1 MAETKLTIKVGADI
15 KTASQQL
22 KALGYNVEDIQTK
35 ATQASKASQAWND
48 VMKKSAGS
56 IGETVNKLGPSFLAV
71 TATATVAYKAISSV
85 VKEGLAINSNAKE
98 QIDKI
103 NKMWTNIKANL
114 GSALLDSISPA
125 LEALYKALKKI
136 SDWTTETLSANR
148 VNNALNSANRDS
160 NYDFSSYS
168 NYEIAEAYNAR
179 INKPNKTETDN
190 WALMQMLEELNRR
203 DYIDQTINGTYKND
217 KNNSNNNSN
226 SNSSFSTLDDFI
238 SKNASSS
245 STYQIQQLETIL
257 DKAYSYQNLGTNVIG
272 EENWQILQEVI
283 ETTENKIKD
292 LKKTTAETAS
302 SMAKNILTVAS
313 EFGNLFSA
321 INSLTS
327 QSTEQEIESINK
339 STASEEEKAQ
349 KIDELKRKQFNR
361 DKANQMAQLAI
372 TTAQGIMNATA
383 SYAGTPWM
391 MGTMIGLISA
401 TSAVQAAQI
410 MGQSY
415 TGLASGGI
423 VQSPTKALIGE
434 GSEKEAVIP
443 LSKLE
448 EFINPPQK
456 ETGLVLN
463 VTVNSN
469 NSDVAESIYYAI
481 ERAQRTGLLPRWRYA

>member
-22 KALGYNVEDIQTK
+22 KALGYNVENIQTK
-35 ATQASKASQAWND
+35 TQQASKASQAWND

-56 IGETVNKLGPSFLAV
+56 VGETVSKLGPSFLAV
-71 TATATVAYKAISSV
+71 TAAATVAYKTISSV
-85 VKEGLAINSNAKE
+85 VKEGLTINANAKE

-103 NKMWTNIKANL
+103 SKLWTNIKANL

-125 LEALYKALKKI
+125 LDALYNSLKKI
-136 SDWTTETLSANR
+136 SDWSTQTLSANR
-148 VNNALNSANRDS
+148 VNNALNSANRKNDFDFSGYS
-160 NYDFSSYS
+160 NYD
-168 NYEIAEAYNAR
+168 IAEAYNAR
-179 INKPNKTETDN
+179 INKTNKTETDN
-190 WALMQMLEELNRR
+190 WALMQMLEELNKR
-203 DYIDQTINGTYKND
+203 DYIDQTINGSYKND
-217 KNNSNNNSN
+217 RNESTSN
-226 SNSSFSTLDDFI
+226 SGAASSLDDFI
-238 SKNASSS
+238 KGNASSS
-245 STYQIQQLETIL
+245 NTYQIQQLESVL
-257 DKAYSYQNLGTNVIG
+257 DKAYSFQNLGADIIG

-283 ETTENKIKD
+283 ESTEKKIED
-292 LKKTTAETAS
+292 LKNTTSVTAS
-302 SMAKNILTVAS
+302 SMAKDILSVAS

-327 QSTEQEIESINK
+327 QASEQEIEAIEN

-349 KIDELKRKQFNR
+349 KIDEIKRKQFNR
-361 DKANQMAQLAI
+361 DKANHLAQLAI
-372 TTAQGIMNATA
+372 TTAQGIMNATTA
-383 SYAGTPWM
+383 YVGTPWM

-410 MGQSY
+410 LGQSY

-423 VQSPTKALIGE
+423 VQGPTKALIGE
-434 GSEKEAVIP
+434 GAEKEAVIP

-448 EFINPPQK
+448 EFVSPPQK
-456 ETGLVLN
+456 ESGLVLN

-481 ERAQRTGLLPRWRYA
+481 ERAQRSGLLPRWRYA

>member
-22 KALGYNVEDIQTK
+22 KALGFNVENIQSKTQ
-35 ATQASKASQAWND
+35 QASKASEAWND

-56 IGETVNKLGPSFLAV
+56 VGETVSKLGPSFLAV
-71 TATATVAYKAISSV
+71 TAAATVAYKTISSV

-103 NKMWTNIKANL
+103 NKLWTNIKANL

-125 LEALYKALKKI
+125 LDALYNSLKKI
-136 SDWTTETLSANR
+136 SDWSTQTLSANR
-148 VNNALNSANRDS
+148 VNNALNSANRKNDFDFSGYS
-160 NYDFSSYS
+160 NYD
-168 NYEIAEAYNAR
+168 IAEAYNAR
-179 INKPNKTETDN
+179 INKTNKTETDN

-203 DYIDQTINGTYKND
+203 DYVDQTINGSYKND
-217 KNNSNNNSN
+217 RNESTSN
-226 SNSSFSTLDDFI
+226 SGAASSLDEFI
-238 SKNASSS
+238 KGNASSS
-245 STYQIQQLETIL
+245 NTYQIQQLENVL
-257 DKAYSYQNLGTNVIG
+257 DKAYSYQNLGADIIG

-283 ETTENKIKD
+283 ETTEKKIED
-292 LKKTTAETAS
+292 LKNTTAVTAS
-302 SMAKNILTVAS
+302 SMAKDILSVAS
-313 EFGNLFSA
+313 EFANLFSA
-321 INSLTS
+321 INSLSS
-327 QSTEQEIESINK
+327 QASEQEIEAINK

-349 KIDELKRKQFNR
+349 KIDEIKRKQFNR
-361 DKANQMAQLAI
+361 DKANQLAQLAI
-372 TTAQGIMNATA
+372 TTAQGIMNATTA
-383 SYAGTPWM
+383 YVGTPWM

-410 MGQSY
+410 LGQSY

-423 VQSPTKALIGE
+423 VQGPTKALIGE
-434 GSEKEAVIP
+434 GAEKEAVIP

-448 EFINPPQK
+448 EFVSPPQK
-456 ETGLVLN
+456 ESGLVLN

-469 NSDVAESIYYAI
+469 DSAIAESIYYAI

>member
-22 KALGYNVEDIQTK
+22 KALGYNVENIQSKTQ
-35 ATQASKASQAWND
+35 QASKASEAWND

-56 IGETVNKLGPSFLAV
+56 VGETVSKLGPSFLAV
-71 TATATVAYKAISSV
+71 TAVATVAYKTISSV

-103 NKMWTNIKANL
+103 NKLWVNIKANL

-125 LEALYKALKKI
+125 LEALYNALKKI
-136 SDWTTETLSANR
+136 SDWSTQTLSANR
-148 VNNALNSANRDS
+148 VNNALNSANRKNDFDFSGYS
-160 NYDFSSYS
+160 NYD
-168 NYEIAEAYNAR
+168 IAEAYNAR
-179 INKPNKTETDN
+179 INKTNKTETDN
-190 WALMQMLEELNRR
+190 WALMQMLEELNKR
-203 DYIDQTINGTYKND
+203 DYIDQTINGSYKND
-217 KNNSNNNSN
+217 RNESTSN
-226 SNSSFSTLDDFI
+226 SGAASSLDDFI
-238 SKNASSS
+238 KGNASSS
-245 STYQIQQLETIL
+245 NTYQIQQLESVF
-257 DKAYSYQNLGTNVIG
+257 DKAYSFQNLGADIIG

-283 ETTENKIKD
+283 ESTEKKIED
-292 LKKTTAETAS
+292 LKNTTSVTAS
-302 SMAKNILTVAS
+302 SMAKDILSVAS

-327 QSTEQEIESINK
+327 QASEQEIEAIEN

-349 KIDELKRKQFNR
+349 KIDEIKRKQFNR
-361 DKANQMAQLAI
+361 DKANQLAQLAI
-372 TTAQGIMNATA
+372 TTAQGIMNATTA
-383 SYAGTPWM
+383 YVGTPWL

-410 MGQSY
+410 LGQSY

-423 VQSPTKALIGE
+423 VQGPTKALIGE
-434 GSEKEAVIP
+434 GAEKEAVIP

-448 EFINPPQK
+448 EFVSPPQK
-456 ETGLVLN
+456 ESGLVLN

>member
-22 KALGYNVEDIQTK
+22 KALGFNVENIQSKTQ
-35 ATQASKASQAWND
+35 QASKASEAWND

-56 IGETVNKLGPSFLAV
+56 VGETVSKLGPSFLAV
-71 TATATVAYKAISSV
+71 TAAATVAYKTISSV

-103 NKMWTNIKANL
+103 NKLWTNIKANL

-125 LEALYKALKKI
+125 LDALYNSLKKI
-136 SDWTTETLSANR
+136 SDWSTQTLSANR
-148 VNNALNSANRDS
+148 VNNALNSANRKNDFDFSGYS
-160 NYDFSSYS
+160 NYD
-168 NYEIAEAYNAR
+168 IAEAYNAR
-179 INKPNKTETDN
+179 INKTNKTETDN

-203 DYIDQTINGTYKND
+203 DYVDQTINGAYKND
-217 KNNSNNNSN
+217 RNESTSN
-226 SNSSFSTLDDFI
+226 SGSASSLDDFI
-238 SKNASSS
+238 KGNASLSN
-245 STYQIQQLETIL
+245 TYQIQQLESVL
-257 DKAYSYQNLGTNVIG
+257 DKAYSFQNLGLDIIG
-272 EENWQILQEVI
+272 EENWQILQEII
-283 ETTENKIKD
+283 ETTEKKIED
-292 LKKTTAETAS
+292 LKTTTTETAS
-302 SMAKNILTVAS
+302 SMAKDILSVAS

-321 INSLTS
+321 INSLSS
-327 QSTEQEIESINK
+327 QASEQEIEAINK

-349 KIDELKRKQFNR
+349 KIDEIKRKQFNR
-361 DKANQMAQLAI
+361 DKANQLAQLAI
-372 TTAQGIMNATA
+372 TTAQGIMNATTA
-383 SYAGTPWM
+383 YVGTPWM

-410 MGQSY
+410 LGQSY

-423 VQSPTKALIGE
+423 VQGPTKALIGE
-434 GSEKEAVIP
+434 GAEKEAVIP

-448 EFINPPQK
+448 EFVSPPQK
-456 ETGLVLN
+456 ESGLVLN

>member
-22 KALGYNVEDIQTK
+22 KALGYNVENIQTK
-35 ATQASKASQAWND
+35 TQQASKASQAWND

-56 IGETVNKLGPSFLAV
+56 VGETVSKLGPSFLAV
-71 TATATVAYKAISSV
+71 TAAATVAYKTISSV
-85 VKEGLAINSNAKE
+85 VKEGLTINANAKE

-103 NKMWTNIKANL
+103 SKLWTNIKANL

-125 LEALYKALKKI
+125 LDALYNSLKKI
-136 SDWTTETLSANR
+136 SDWSTQTLSANR
-148 VNNALNSANRDS
+148 VNNALNSANRKNDFDFSGYS
-160 NYDFSSYS
+160 NYD
-168 NYEIAEAYNAR
+168 IAEAYNAR
-179 INKPNKTETDN
+179 INKTNKTETDN
-190 WALMQMLEELNRR
+190 WALMQMLEELNKR
-203 DYIDQTINGTYKND
+203 DYIDQTINGTYKDD
-217 KNNSNNNSN
+217 KNNSNGNSN
-226 SNSSFSTLDDFI
+226 SNFSSLDDFI
-238 SKNASSS
+238 AKNASSS

-257 DKAYSYQNLGTNVIG
+257 DKAYSYQSLGTNVIG

-283 ETTENKIKD
+283 ESTEDKIKN
-292 LKKTTAETAS
+292 LRKTTTETAS
-302 SMAKNILTVAS
+302 SMAKDIISVAS

-327 QSTEQEIESINK
+327 QASEQEIEAIEN

-361 DKANQMAQLAI
+361 DKANQLAQLAI

-401 TSAVQAAQI
+401 TSAVQAAEI
-410 MGQSY
+410 LGQSY

-423 VQSPTKALIGE
+423 VQGPTKALIGE
-434 GSEKEAVIP
+434 GAEKEAVIP

-448 EFINPPQK
+448 EFVAPPQK
-456 ETGLVLN
+456 EPGLVLN

-469 NSDVAESIYYAI
+469 NSDIAESIYYAI
-481 ERAQRTGLLPRWRYA
+481 ERAQRSGLLPRWRYA

>member
-22 KALGYNVEDIQTK
+22 KALGYNVENIQSKTQ
-35 ATQASKASQAWND
+35 QASKASEAWND

-56 IGETVNKLGPSFLAV
+56 VGETVSKLGPSFLAV
-71 TATATVAYKAISSV
+71 TAVATVAYKTISSV

-103 NKMWTNIKANL
+103 NKLWVNIKANL

-125 LEALYKALKKI
+125 LEALYNALKKI
-136 SDWTTETLSANR
+136 SDWSTQTLSANR
-148 VNNALNSANRDS
+148 VNNALNSANRKNDFDFSGYS
-160 NYDFSSYS
+160 NYD
-168 NYEIAEAYNAR
+168 IAEAYNAR
-179 INKPNKTETDN
+179 INKTNKTETDN
-190 WALMQMLEELNRR
+190 WALMQMLEELNKR
-203 DYIDQTINGTYKND
+203 DYIDQTINGSYKND
-217 KNNSNNNSN
+217 RNESTSN
-226 SNSSFSTLDDFI
+226 SGAASSLDDFI
-238 SKNASSS
+238 KGNASSS
-245 STYQIQQLETIL
+245 NTYQIQQLESVL
-257 DKAYSYQNLGTNVIG
+257 DKAYSFQNLGADIIG

-283 ETTENKIKD
+283 ESTEKKIED
-292 LKKTTAETAS
+292 LKNTTSVTAS
-302 SMAKNILTVAS
+302 SMAKDILSVAS

-327 QSTEQEIESINK
+327 QASEQEIEAIEN

-349 KIDELKRKQFNR
+349 KIDEIKRKQFNR
-361 DKANQMAQLAI
+361 DKANQLAQLAI
-372 TTAQGIMNATA
+372 TTAQGIMNATTA
-383 SYAGTPWM
+383 YVGTPWL

-410 MGQSY
+410 LGQSY

-423 VQSPTKALIGE
+423 VQGPTKALIGE
-434 GSEKEAVIP
+434 GAEKEAVIP

-448 EFINPPQK
+448 EFVSPPQK
-456 ETGLVLN
+456 ESGLVLN

>member
-22 KALGYNVEDIQTK
+22 KALGYNVENIQSKTQ
-35 ATQASKASQAWND
+35 QASKASEAWND

-56 IGETVNKLGPSFLAV
+56 VGETVSKLGPSFLAV
-71 TATATVAYKAISSV
+71 TAVATVAYKTISSV

-103 NKMWTNIKANL
+103 NKLWVNIKANL

-125 LEALYKALKKI
+125 LEALYNALKKI
-136 SDWTTETLSANR
+136 SDWSTQTLSANR
-148 VNNALNSANRDS
+148 VNNALNSANRKNDFDFSGYS
-160 NYDFSSYS
+160 NYD
-168 NYEIAEAYNAR
+168 IAEAYNAR
-179 INKPNKTETDN
+179 INKTNKTETDN
-190 WALMQMLEELNRR
+190 WALMQMSEELNKR
-203 DYIDQTINGTYKND
+203 DYIDQTINGSYKND
-217 KNNSNNNSN
+217 RNESTSN
-226 SNSSFSTLDDFI
+226 SGAASSLDDFI
-238 SKNASSS
+238 KGNASSS
-245 STYQIQQLETIL
+245 NTYQIQQLESVL
-257 DKAYSYQNLGTNVIG
+257 DKAYSFQNLGADIIG

-283 ETTENKIKD
+283 ESTEKKIED
-292 LKKTTAETAS
+292 LKNTTSVTAS
-302 SMAKNILTVAS
+302 SMAKDILSVAS

-327 QSTEQEIESINK
+327 QASEQEIEAIEN

-349 KIDELKRKQFNR
+349 KIDEIKRKQFNR
-361 DKANQMAQLAI
+361 DKANQLAQLAI
-372 TTAQGIMNATA
+372 TTAQGIMNATTA
-383 SYAGTPWM
+383 YVGTPWL

-410 MGQSY
+410 LGQSY

-423 VQSPTKALIGE
+423 VQGPTKALIGE
-434 GSEKEAVIP
+434 GAEKEAVIP

-448 EFINPPQK
+448 EFVSPPQK
-456 ETGLVLN
+456 ESGLVLN

>member
-22 KALGYNVEDIQTK
+22 KALGYNVENIQSKTQ
-35 ATQASKASQAWND
+35 QASKASEAWND

-56 IGETVNKLGPSFLAV
+56 VGETVSKLGPSFLAV
-71 TATATVAYKAISSV
+71 TAAATVAYKTLSSV

-103 NKMWTNIKANL
+103 NKLWTNIKANL

-125 LEALYKALKKI
+125 LDALYNSLKKI
-136 SDWTTETLSANR
+136 SDWSTQTLSANR
-148 VNNALNSANRDS
+148 VNNALNSANRKNDFDFSGYS
-160 NYDFSSYS
+160 NYD
-168 NYEIAEAYNAR
+168 IAEAYNAR
-179 INKPNKTETDN
+179 INKTNKTETDN

-203 DYIDQTINGTYKND
+203 DYVDQTINGAYKND
-217 KNNSNNNSN
+217 RNESTSN
-226 SNSSFSTLDDFI
+226 SGSASSLDDFI
-238 SKNASSS
+238 KGNASLSN
-245 STYQIQQLETIL
+245 TYQIQQLESVL
-257 DKAYSYQNLGTNVIG
+257 DKAYSFQNLGLDIIG
-272 EENWQILQEVI
+272 EENWQILQEII
-283 ETTENKIKD
+283 ETTEKKIED
-292 LKKTTAETAS
+292 LKTTTTETAS
-302 SMAKNILTVAS
+302 SMAKDILSVAS

-321 INSLTS
+321 INSLSS
-327 QSTEQEIESINK
+327 QASEQEIEAINK

-349 KIDELKRKQFNR
+349 KIDEIKRKQFNR
-361 DKANQMAQLAI
+361 DKANQLAQLAI
-372 TTAQGIMNATA
+372 TTAQGIMNATTA
-383 SYAGTPWM
+383 YVGTPWM

-410 MGQSY
+410 LGQSY

-423 VQSPTKALIGE
+423 VQGPTKALIGE
-434 GSEKEAVIP
+434 GAEKEAVIP

-448 EFINPPQK
+448 EFVSPPQK
-456 ETGLVLN
+456 ESGLVLN

-469 NSDVAESIYYAI
+469 DSAIAESIYYAI